1 MRIGEFRVA
10 LESGR
15 LPLEMEV
22 INRKRF
28 SVLVGAIING
38 AKAGVF
44 LNGRQPFP
52 NSFSSVA
59 PNHNE
64 AFGITLG
71 RCASQVN
78 SGYHEIT
85 SLTGI
90 VVSDGAEQKAIE
102 TFQIGPYNTDKFTKE
117 PGLIG
122 YTVADL
128 DHLPV
133 RPCAF
138 FM

>member
-1 MRIGEFRVA
+1 MVLVGRQITFYDRPKHRVLSFKLDPDTSTITIDALDMRIGEFRVA

-15 LPLEMEV
+15 LPLEMEA

-59 PNHNE
+59 PNHDE

-71 RCASQVN
+71 RCAS
-78 SGYHEIT
+78 
-85 SLTGI
+85 
-90 VVSDGAEQKAIE
+90 
-102 TFQIGPYNTDKFTKE
+102 
-117 PGLIG
+117 
-122 YTVADL
+122 
-128 DHLPV
+128 
-133 RPCAF
+133 
-138 FM
+138 